1 MRRRRVLRATALG
14 AGALG
19 AGALGADDGFGAVT
33 GTTSDSSAADAYEPL
48 GTLDLEAA
56 YEAVTDGRTAFVA
69 TGDGFVAIDLT
80 DPADPTMLTWETN
93 LLADR
98 TNGPMEKI
106 FDVALDGTDLLVAG
120 PAHGSNR
127 LNAAVR
133 FDVTDPAT
141 PERTGVA
148 ETPFPIHNG
157 DLSDGIAYLTGN
169 DGDRNPLVTVD
180 FAAGEVAGRWS
191 VLEYDAAWRDVHSIL
206 RVVHD
211 VTVVD
216 GVAYLAYW
224 DAGTHLV
231 DVSDPAN
238 PAHLG
243 AIEPYDPA
251 DLATLSSDE
260 VRREQTTPPGNHHY
274 AAPNDDGTLL
284 AVNKEA
290 WAVEDADGD
299 VLGGPGGIE
308 LYDVSD
314 PATPE
319 LLATIP
325 PTESPAPT
333 ISGVWTTSHNF
344 EFRGDRLYT
353 SWYEAGVKLYDVS
366 DPTAPAELAAW
377 RDPANRSFWTAQ
389 VGVPGEFFIAPSTS
403 ARAEPG
409 LFVFPDRT
417 GEQPD
422 KPPMEA
428 AVEET
433 ATPTATSTATQ
444 APSPTPTATPAP
456 TVTTTPP
463 SEPTSTDTVE
473 DSAPGFGVGAGVLGI
488 GAWAWRRC
496 SRGDHEDTNNDAVE
510 TDDPT
515 GRDEQA

>member
-1 MRRRRVLRATALG
+1 MRRRRVLRAAALG

-19 AGALGADDGFGAVT
+19 AGALGADDGLGTVT
-33 GTTSDSSAADAYEPL
+33 GTASDASAADPYEPL
-48 GTLDLEAA
+48 GKLDLEAA
-56 YEAVTDGRTAFVA
+56 HEAVTDGRTAFVA
-69 TGDGFVAIDLT
+69 TGDGFAAVDVT
-80 DPADPTMLTWETN
+80 DPADPTLLTRETD
-93 LLADR
+93 LLGDR
-98 TNGPMEKI
+98 KNGPLEKAY
-106 FDVALDGTDLLVAG
+106 DVALDGTDLLVAG
-120 PAHGSNR
+120 PAHGSNGV
-127 LNAAVR
+127 NAAVR
-133 FDVTDPAT
+133 FDVSDPAA

-148 ETPFPIHNG
+148 ETPFSIHNG
-157 DLSDGIAYLTGN
+157 DIADGIAYLTGN
-169 DGDRNPLVTVD
+169 DGDRNPLVVVD

-191 VLEYDAAWRDVHSIL
+191 VLDHDAAWGDVHSIL

-231 DVSDPAN
+231 DVSDPAD
-238 PAHLG
+238 PTHLG
-243 AIEPYDPA
+243 AIEPYEPS
-251 DLATLSSDE
+251 DLAGLSADE
-260 VRREQTTPPGNHHY
+260 IRREQTTPPGNHHY

-290 WAVEDADGD
+290 WGVEADGD
-299 VLGGPGGIE
+299 VRGGPGGIE

-333 ISGVWTTSHNF
+333 TSGVWTTSHNF
-344 EFRGDRLYT
+344 ELRGDRLYT

-366 DPTAPAELAAW
+366 DPTAPVELAAW

-389 VGVPGEFFIAPSTS
+389 VGVPGEFFVASSTS
-403 ARAEPG
+403 ARAKPG
-409 LFVFPDRT
+409 LFVFPDRA

-422 KPPMEA
+422 EPPMEA

-433 ATPTATSTATQ
+433 ATPSGTSTA
-444 APSPTPTATPAP
+444 TPTATPSSTATATP
-456 TVTTTPP
+456 TPTTTPP
-463 SEPTSTDTVE
+463 AKTTTSAAGSAGTDTVQ

-488 GAWAWRRC
+488 AGWAWRRR
-496 SRGDHEDTNNDAVE
+496 SRGGDEE
-510 TDDPT
+510 T
-515 GRDEQA
+515 

>member
-1 MRRRRVLRATALG
+1 MRRRRVLRAAALG
-14 AGALG
+14 AGTLG
-19 AGALGADDGFGAVT
+19 AAALGADDGFGAVT
-33 GTTSDSSAADAYEPL
+33 GTASDSTAADAYEPL
-48 GTLDLEAA
+48 SWLDLEAA
-56 YEAVTDGRTAFVA
+56 YEAVTNGRTVFVA
-69 TGDGFVAIDLT
+69 TGDGFAAIDVA
-80 DPADPTMLTWETN
+80 DPAEPTLLTRETD
-93 LLADR
+93 LLGDR
-98 TNGPMEKI
+98 KNGPMEKVY
-106 FDVALDGTDLLVAG
+106 DVALDGTDLLVAG
-120 PAHGSNR
+120 PAHGSNSV
-127 LNAAVR
+127 NAAVR
-133 FDVTDPAT
+133 FDVSDPAA
-141 PERTGVA
+141 PERRGVA

-157 DLSDGIAYLTGN
+157 DLADGIAYLTGN
-169 DGDRNPLVTVD
+169 DGDRNPLVVVD

-191 VLEYDAAWRDVHSIL
+191 ILDYDAAWSDVHSIL
-206 RVVHD
+206 RVIHD

-216 GVAYLAYW
+216 GVAYLASW

-231 DVSDPAN
+231 DVSN
-238 PAHLG
+238 PADPTHLG

-251 DLATLSSDE
+251 DLATLSGDE
-260 VRREQTTPPGNHHY
+260 ISREQTTPPGNHHY

-344 EFRGDRLYT
+344 EFRGERLYT

-389 VGVPGEFFIAPSTS
+389 VGVPGEFFVASS
-403 ARAEPG
+403 SGARAEPG
-409 LFVFPDRT
+409 LFVFPDRA

-422 KPPMEA
+422 KPPMAA
-428 AVEET
+428 AVEGT
-433 ATPTATSTATQ
+433 ATPTAT
-444 APSPTPTATPAP
+444 PTPTP
-456 TVTTTPP
+456 TVTTTPAAEP
-463 SEPTSTDTVE
+463 SEAVE
-473 DSAPGFGVGAGVLGI
+473 DSAPGFGVGAGLLGI
-488 GAWAWRRC
+488 GGWAWRRS
-496 SRGDHEDTNNDAVE
+496 SRGGREDREEPDADAGE
-510 TDDPT
+510 TTDT
-515 GRDEQA
+515 TAQDEET